1 MSIIDAFK
9 EKRRMLAPMSQRNNK
24 IEENDEANQMAK
36 ILDVSRLEELVSK
49 VIDYHTTKEEYPKE
63 SRTFQHVWDVNLQN
77 ILGYVDEPTWVHMIE
92 SYIEWCRDSKEAVQ
106 PNGRWAAIR
115 HEIKRERRMRHSN
128 RTVGKNADGRAEIL
142 ELKTPYDVLV
152 VGIEFVD
159 LANELDMVYEMGR
172 PATRKDSF
180 DPRVIREMMMN
191 QMPGQSEEQIK
202 KISEQ
207 EEKLEE
213 QAKLIKQL
221 KNEQKRAAVE
231 QNKTNE
237 LLAGLLSELKE
248 QKSGRS
254 ASTRKK

>member
-1 MSIIDAFK
+1 
-9 EKRRMLAPMSQRNNK
+9 
-24 IEENDEANQMAK
+24 
-36 ILDVSRLEELVSK
+36 
-49 VIDYHTTKEEYPKE
+49 
-63 SRTFQHVWDVNLQN
+63 
-77 ILGYVDEPTWVHMIE
+77 
-92 SYIEWCRDSKEAVQ
+92 
-106 PNGRWAAIR
+106 
-115 HEIKRERRMRHSN
+115 
-128 RTVGKNADGRAEIL
+128 
-142 ELKTPYDVLV
+142 
-152 VGIEFVD
+152 
-159 LANELDMVYEMGR
+159 
-172 PATRKDSF
+172 PA
-180 DPRVIREMMMN
+180 
-191 QMPGQSEEQIK
+191 QSEEQIK

>member
-1 MSIIDAFK
+1 MSIIDTFK

-24 IEENDEANQMAK
+24 VEESDELNQKAK
-36 ILDVSRLEELVSK
+36 ILDVSRLELLVNK
-49 VIDYHTTKEEYPKE
+49 VIDYHKTKEEYQKNA
-63 SRTFQHVWDVNLQN
+63 RTFQHVWDVNLQN

-92 SYIEWCRDSKEAVQ
+92 SYIEWCRDSKEAIQ
-106 PNGRWAAIR
+106 PNGRWSPCR
-115 HEIKRERRMRHSN
+115 HEIKRERRMKFSN
-128 RTVGKNADGRAEIL
+128 RTVGKNADGSPDVM

-159 LANELDMVYEMGR
+159 LNDEQDMVYEMGR
-172 PATRKDSF
+172 PTTRKESF

-191 QMPGQSEEQIK
+191 QMPAQSEEQIK

-248 QKSGRS
+248 QKAGRS